1 MNTFSEG
8 EAFDPGMCDHIIE
21 IARKCGGR
29 PQTSE
34 HRGEQNVHD
43 YALRSCTAH
52 FLDRRHHPQIVM
64 AVQEFTDKHNI
75 WNFATDWGGVG
86 MPSVEVLKYVE
97 GDHQARHSDWGGTN
111 SKRKLSVS
119 IQLSDPDDYEGGD
132 IHLYDGPGTWECNR
146 DQGWGT
152 VFPSWMLHGV
162 ETVTSGE
169 RWVLIAWNLGP
180 LWT

>member
-21 IARKCGGR
+21 IAQKCGGR

-64 AVQEFTDKHNI
+64 AVQEFADKHNI
-75 WNFATDWGGVG
+75 WDFTTDWGGVG

-132 IHLYDGPGTWECNR
+132 LELRWGKDPMKANR
-146 DQGWGT
+146 EQSMIT
-152 VFPSWMLHGV
+152 VFPSWTMHR
-162 ETVTSGE
+162 VTPVTRGRRFSLVAWVSG
-169 RWVLIAWNLGP
+169 P
-180 LWT
+180 PFK